1 MKKITIFLLAALL
14 ATAGAAAQNPS
25 AYFMEG
31 TTFRSQF
38 NPAFAPLRGY
48 FNIPF
53 LGGIQLNVGGGLSV
67 DKLFFPR
74 DGRLVS
80 FLDPS
85 VTVAESLSGLKKNN
99 LLGLDTRINMLGFG
113 AFTRNHKS
121 FWSVDV
127 NLRVNAEFNL
137 PRSLFEF
144 SRLGKEGSIANLGM
158 LADSYAEI
166 AGAYSFPLLDDK
178 LYVGARVKFLAG
190 LARAHVTFDRFDIS
204 LQDERWAIDATG
216 AIDVSLSGLEMAYTE
231 KDGRETFMMDDIEFS
246 TPKGPTGYG
255 FAVDLGATYDIL
267 PGLQAS
273 LAVTDLGFI
282 NWGKGNTVSGSL
294 SKNVEYT
301 GVEIVGGEVQ
311 ELDAPEFDTELE
323 FERSTAGTTKM
334 LRATINAGIEYEVWR
349 HKVGVGL
356 LYSARV
362 WNYKS
367 IHDLVASVNF
377 HPVRWFT
384 LTGSYSLIVNRGSAL
399 GLALNLC
406 PGGINFFVGTDVLV
420 AKHTKQWVPVKQS
433 SMNVTF
439 GLGVP
444 MGKRSHRIAEY
455 IREKDKR

>member
-1 MKKITIFLLAALL
+1 MKKIYTLLAALL
-14 ATAGAAAQNPS
+14 VTAGAAAQNPS

-48 FNIPF
+48 YSFPI
-53 LGGIQLNVGGGLSV
+53 LGGIQINAGGGLSV
-67 DKLFFPR
+67 DQLLFPR
-74 DGRLVS
+74 DGRLVT

-85 VTVAESLSGLKKNN
+85 VTVDEALSGLKENN
-99 LLGLDTRINMLGFG
+99 MLGLDTRLNVIGFG
-113 AFTRNHKS
+113 AFTRNHKN

-127 NLRVNAEFNL
+127 SLKVNAEFNL

-144 SRLGKEGSIANLGM
+144 SRQGKEGSIANLGM
-158 LADSYAEI
+158 VADSYAEV
-166 AGAYSFPLLDDK
+166 AAAYSFPLLNDK

-190 LARAHVTFDRFDIS
+190 LARAHVNFDRFDVS

-216 AIDVSLSGLEMAYTE
+216 AVDVSMSGLEMTYKE
-231 KDGRETFMMDDIEFS
+231 QNGRETFKLDDIDMS
-246 TPKGPTGYG
+246 MPSGLSGYG

-282 NWGKGNTVSGSL
+282 KWSEGSTVSGAL
-294 SKNVEYT
+294 SKSVYFT
-301 GVEIVGGEVQ
+301 GVEVVDGEV
-311 ELDAPEFDTELE
+311 LDQPEFDMELE
-323 FERSTAGTTKM
+323 FERTTASTAKM
-334 LRATINAGIEYEVWR
+334 LRATINAGIEYDVWR

-384 LTGSYSLIVNRGSAL
+384 LTGSYSLVVNRGSAL

-406 PGGINFFVGTDVLV
+406 PGGFINFFVGTDVLV

-433 SMNVTF
+433 AMNVTF

-455 IREKDKR
+455 IREKDNR

>member
-1 MKKITIFLLAALL
+1 MKKIYTLLAALL
-14 ATAGAAAQNPS
+14 VTAGAAAQNPS

-38 NPAFAPLRGY
+38 NPAFAPLQGY
-48 FNIPF
+48 FNTPI
-53 LGGIQLNVGGGLSV
+53 LGCIQLNVGGGLSV
-67 DKLFFPR
+67 DRLLFPR

-85 VTVAESLSGLKKNN
+85 VTVDESLSGLKKNN
-99 LLGLDTRINMLGFG
+99 LLGLDTRINVLGFG

-144 SRLGKEGSIANLGM
+144 SRQGKEGSIANLGVS
-158 LADSYAEI
+158 ADSYAEI
-166 AGAYSFPLLDDK
+166 AGAYSLPLLDDK

-190 LARAHVTFDRFDIS
+190 LARAHVNFDRFDVS

-216 AIDVSLSGLEMAYTE
+216 AIDVSMSGLEMTYTE
-231 KDGRETFMMDDIEFS
+231 KEGRETFKMDDIDLS
-246 TPKGPTGYG
+246 MPKGPSGYG

-282 NWGKGNTVSGSL
+282 KWGKGNTVSGSL
-294 SKNVEYT
+294 SKNVEFT
-301 GVEIVGGEVQ
+301 GIEVVDGKV
-311 ELDAPEFDTELE
+311 LDQPEFDTELE
-323 FERSTAGTTKM
+323 FERSTASTAKM

-406 PGGINFFVGTDVLV
+406 PGGINFFLGTDVLV

-433 SMNVTF
+433 AMNVTF